1 MIRGWLFILF
11 YVLNLEQ
18 IEIGFSFFFDALLV
32 KEIRCFTTAINY
44 LQDFFFQRKKCIFI
58 SNYSS
63 PFFLTNGITKTQF
76 FASLMRHQRPNRCS
90 CPIAAINLLPSFV
103 NAKLFTKP
111 VTATS
116 NSSCSSR
123 YVSLVFHILI
133 LPSQEPDATK
143 SVLISVA
150 IALIQFAWPFS
161 SDRPWASVFT
171 HSGFFFK
178 ALHRHNELFSMRNK
192 YR

>member
-1 MIRGWLFILF
+1 MKLSTRLLF
-11 YVLNLEQ
+11 
-18 IEIGFSFFFDALLV
+18 S
-32 KEIRCFTTAINY
+32 T
-44 LQDFFFQRKKCIFI
+44 KKNEIFI
-58 SNYSS
+58 PNYSS
-63 PFFLTNGITKTQF
+63 PFLLTNGITKTQF

-90 CPIAAINLLPSFV
+90 CPIAAINFPPSFV

-111 VTATS
+111 GTATS

-161 SDRPWASVFT
+161 SDLPWASAFT

-178 ALHRHNELFSMRNK
+178 ALHRHNDLFLMRNK
-192 YR
+192 YRWFEEKI